1 MKSIIFNLTND
12 MIRVETITHDQNI
25 FQIGPFKNEFDSKP
39 LIISKLEIRAS
50 LDLIQADPIN
60 NQVFIVLQMTPAR
73 IAAAFM
79 IAGAMTQANIPCK
92 IQIHEQKGECKTY
105 VAIDEW
111 LQEGYDWAMCQSS
124 QFKQMEEMNSANW
137 LEAVSERL

>member
-1 MKSIIFNLTND
+1 MKSIIFNLTMTNLK
-12 MIRVETITHDQNI
+12 VETITHDQ
-25 FQIGPFKNEFDSKP
+25 QVLTIGPFKDEFDSKP
-39 LIISKLEIRAS
+39 LVISKLEIRAS
-50 LDLIQADPIN
+50 LDLIEADPIN
-60 NQVFIVLQMTPAR
+60 SQVFIVLQMTPAR

-79 IAGAMTQANIPCK
+79 IAGAMTQAGVSCK

-124 QFKQMEEMNSANW
+124 KFRQMEEMNSANW
-137 LEAVSERL
+137 LEVVSERL